1 MKSSSSLSDLDWI
14 SARRSILPRIGSS
27 IEPEFIAAIEYR
39 WRGGVQAPP
48 HCWSAALESAQSLNR
63 NRFLSSEQD
72 SVVQFQDEKAV
83 FFGGASNGDE
93 AGAAAGK
100 PSDYGI
106 GGAAT
111 LLSRHRTFGREG
123 GSAQAGSRR
132 QVQTILWVRACHSA
146 TVLTLPTPR
155 TRNLVSPRLR
165 AWALAHSAVAA
176 RSL

>member
-1 MKSSSSLSDLDWI
+1 MGSEVRDGSNI
-14 SARRSILPRIGSS
+14 MSIRNAMG
-27 IEPEFIAAIEYR
+27 AI
-39 WRGGVQAPP
+39 VLA
-48 HCWSAALESAQSLNR
+48 AALVLPAIASAFDESKYPDMQAQRLNR

-72 SVVQFQDEKAV
+72 SVVQFQNEKAV

-100 PSDYGI
+100 PSDHGI

-146 TVLTLPTPR
+146 TVLTLSTPR